1 MVIGT
6 PLLCGPGAITTVLLL
21 SRDYGTLV
29 LALAIG
35 LALIAT
41 WIILRFSGIIQRI
54 LGDCITD
61 IMARVLGM
69 LVAAIAIKIIADGI
83 TGLF

>member
-1 MVIGT
+1 MN
-6 PLLCGPGAITTVLLL
+6 
-21 SRDYGTLV
+21 TL
-29 LALAIG
+29 
-35 LALIAT
+35 
-41 WIILRFSGIIQRI
+41 WIILRFSGIIQRV